1 MDEKAQKEAL
11 KELNEGLEETRKKKR
26 KIKIIVVVIYAILF
40 FVHQF
45 FLGTINGEIPDFIGF
60 KLINIPSVE
69 LKEKYSIK
77 INGSNNLK
85 YHISKQFRFPLIPFI
100 IDIVDGRENI
110 VLGLDNMVID
120 ADSKVILNTRVFNCY
135 SNYAGKRVNETCN
148 KNSKYEQTNKIK
160 NKLKIVKS
168 EFPRDEV
175 VYDGKIIEDVSEY
188 LKSEGK
194 YKIYLYNKKLF
205 TTTNVKFEI
214 EVKNE
219 EVKNDEEV

>member
-1 MDEKAQKEAL
+1 M
-11 KELNEGLEETRKKKR
+11 
-26 KIKIIVVVIYAILF
+26 V
-40 FVHQF
+40 
-45 FLGTINGEIPDFIGF
+45 
-60 KLINIPSVE
+60 
-69 LKEKYSIK
+69 
-77 INGSNNLK
+77 
-85 YHISKQFRFPLIPFI
+85 PFI
-100 IDIVDGRENI
+100 IDIVDGRERT
-110 VLGLDNMVID
+110 VEGLDDVVID
-120 ADSKVILNTRVFNCY
+120 ADSKVILNARVFNCY
-135 SNYAGKRVNETCN
+135 SNYAGKGVNETCN

>member
-11 KELNEGLEETRKKKR
+11 KELNEGLKETRKKKR
-26 KIKIIVVVIYAILF
+26 KIKIVVVIIYIVLF

-45 FLGTINGEIPDFIGF
+45 FIGNISGEIPDFLGF
-60 KLINIPSVE
+60 KLINTPSVE

-77 INGSNNLK
+77 INNSNNLG
-85 YHISKQFRFPLIPFI
+85 YYISKQFSFPLVPFI
-100 IDIVDGRENI
+100 IDIVDGRERI
-110 VLGLDNMVID
+110 IEGLDNFAVD
-120 ADSKVILNTRVFNCY
+120 ADSKVILNTRVLKCY

-188 LKSEGK
+188 LKTEGK
-194 YKIYLYNKKLF
+194 YKIYLYNKKWF

-214 EVKNE
+214 EVKDV
-219 EVKNDEEV
+219 EVNDDKDI